1 MVRHF
6 TVNECTG
13 VRFTLIPYNI
23 SSRRFYK
30 SMKKINKNINLN
42 PWWITGITDGDG
54 TFSILAGNNTTKSN
68 WAFRPVFQ
76 LRIIL

>member
-1 MVRHF
+1 
-6 TVNECTG
+6 
-13 VRFTLIPYNI
+13 
-23 SSRRFYK
+23 
-30 SMKKINKNINLN
+30 MKKINKNINLN

-76 LRIIL
+76 LAAANNPLNLEMLEEIKNYFGVGYIQNSIKDNTRE